1 MTMRAIFHVQVRED
15 VVREDVE
22 RDHPTASSISSA
34 KPAAL
39 DDCDRVR
46 FLILWQQRTF
56 LAALEVR

>member
-1 MTMRAIFHVQVRED
+1 MCKSVKMLNVTMISI
-15 VVREDVE
+15 
-22 RDHPTASSISSA
+22 PTASSISSA

-56 LAALEVR
+56 LAALEVS